1 MKKLSVFIFLI
12 PLFGVLNAQN
22 DWADNEVMFLPHGR
36 VLRSLCG
43 FGYSPCTKTTISN
56 ISCNNPASLCDFSKY
71 MIGLSY
77 QFDTKVDPAW
87 AFGVGHDRII
97 NGYPQSAGFVVP
109 IHRFRLGLG
118 IGQRYNSSL
127 DLGKIPITT
136 AENPYGTGEYY
147 TPTYHTYVMNY
158 SVLVACF
165 FQNIFREDDRLS
177 LGFQY
182 DLNRFYHKEIISQ
195 LHYDAASYEGSWSIG
210 FRYYFNVSSNSG
222 FHLGL
227 FYEDGVKF
235 RKSTEVNFPQP
246 PDMLINN
253 IITFVGALPDK
264 IHVGF
269 LTRTSLPI
277 NFMLNATYVNMEEN
291 YDYDKNYIEFSGSTI
306 FELTHSITTSFGFFF
321 TSHKFEKG
329 SLFYYCDDFLNG
341 YYMTGGFI
349 YELGNFE
356 IDFSIA
362 DSHLMSGKWRKQTI
376 GKIGIGF
383 SI

>member
-12 PLFGVLNAQN
+12 PLFGVLNAHN

-56 ISCNNPASLCDFSKY
+56 ISCNNPASLCDFSEY

-87 AFGVGHDRII
+87 GFGIGHDRII
-97 NGYPQSAGFVVP
+97 NGYPQSGGFVMP
-109 IHRFRLGLG
+109 IHNFRLGLG

-127 DLGKIPITT
+127 DLGKILIIT

-165 FQNIFREDDRLS
+165 FQNIFKEDDRLS

-182 DLNRFYHKEIISQ
+182 DLNRFYHKEI
-195 LHYDAASYEGSWSIG
+195 LGGMHFDAASYEGSWSIG
-210 FRYYFNVSSNSG
+210 FRYYFNVRSNSG

-227 FYEDGVKF
+227 FYENGVKF
-235 RKSTEVNFPQP
+235 RKSTEVNVQP
-246 PDMLINN
+246 PSYLLNDQF
-253 IITFVGALPDK
+253 ITLVGALSDK
-264 IHVGF
+264 IYVGF

-277 NFMLNATYVNMEEN
+277 DFMLNITHVNMKEN
-291 YDYDKNYIEFSGSTI
+291 YDYYKNYIEFSGSTI
-306 FELTHSITTSFGFFF
+306 LQLTHLMTASFGFFF
-321 TSHKFEKG
+321 TSHKFEEG
-329 SLFYYCDDFLNG
+329 SYYWDDFLNG

-356 IDFSIA
+356 IDFSVA
-362 DSHLMSGKWRKQTI
+362 DSHLMSGNWRMQTI

-383 SI
+383 TI